1 MSPQFDFSDALIRI
15 REEFPDHLRLLQE
28 ASIMETVGQYAFVHA
43 GTDPGAPVSDQSLA
57 ECIQIRSKFLDH
69 VGRLSHV
76 VVHGHTPLDPPR
88 PVVTENR
95 ISLDTHAWATGVLSL
110 ASFRL
115 RAGYDQ
121 ILCDQQQRGR
131 TGSADYARPRIGH
144 HPDRIICG
152 SGDLRHAWALLK
164 SPSSAE
170 RASIGVGSNP
180 GSAPK
185 RGSVSYVER
194 PD

>member
-110 ASFRL
+110 AVFDFERDTIKFFATSNNGVEPVAPITLDRGL
-115 RAGYDQ
+115 GT
-121 ILCDQQQRGR
+121 ILTASSVEAAIFVTPGR
-131 TGSADYARPRIGH
+131 
-144 HPDRIICG
+144 C
-152 SGDLRHAWALLK
+152 
-164 SPSSAE
+164 
-170 RASIGVGSNP
+170 
-180 GSAPK
+180 
-185 RGSVSYVER
+185 
-194 PD
+194 